1 MNQTKKHLRKTKLAK
16 RNALSE
22 KVHKTK
28 SRQIKQRL
36 FSLQDFKKAKTI
48 AFFYGIRKEVHT
60 AHMIQDA
67 LNAGKRILLPRCAYD
82 KKEMHLLEIKSL
94 NDLEKRKFGLMEP
107 KKRCKK
113 VKLKE
118 IDAIIMPA
126 VAFDLD
132 GHRLGYGH
140 GYYDRLLKRKEGKA
154 KLIGLCFE
162 LQLAKKL
169 PIEKHDVA
177 VDKIVTEK
185 RAINSELRRMNKVI
199 AWLIMIYSWFLSR
212 FEEDSKK
219 TKR

>member
-1 MNQTKKHLRKTKLAK
+1 MNQTKKHLRRTKLAK

-22 KVHKTK
+22 KAHKTK

-67 LNAGKRILLPRCAYD
+67 LNAGKRVLLPRCAYE

-107 KKRCKK
+107 KGRCKK
-113 VKLKE
+113 AGLKE
-118 IDAIIMPA
+118 IDLIIVPA

-132 GHRLGYGH
+132 GHRIGYGH
-140 GYYDRLLKRKEGKA
+140 GYYDRLLRRKECKA
-154 KLIGLCFE
+154 KIIGLCFE
-162 LQLAKKL
+162 LQLVKKL

-177 VDKIVTEK
+177 VDKIITEK
-185 RAINSELRRMNKVI
+185 RAINSELRRMNKLI
-199 AWLIMIYSWFLSR
+199 AWLIMLYSWFLSQ
-212 FEEDSKK
+212 FENDSERSKK
-219 TKR
+219 